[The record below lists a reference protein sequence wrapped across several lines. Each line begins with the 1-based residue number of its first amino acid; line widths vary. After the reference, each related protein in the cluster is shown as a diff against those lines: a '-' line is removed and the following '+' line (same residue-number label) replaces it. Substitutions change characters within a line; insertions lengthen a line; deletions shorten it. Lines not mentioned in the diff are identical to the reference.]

1 MDFLTRGIEARLA
14 SAWSSSPV
22 VVVEGPRAIGKTTL
36 VRDLAVGSNFVDLS
50 DEHELA
56 RARES
61 VRAWVESL
69 TPPVAI
75 DEAQLVPGLS
85 VALKRRVDSEG
96 GKPGQFLVTGSAR
109 LARDELGGSDPL
121 LARASRIRMYPF
133 AQSELEGQPIDVVNE
148 LFNGDP
154 SRWSAPELTQLEML
168 DRLCVGGMPGVGS
181 LLPERRSEFFDSFAA
196 GTFHGG
202 LYETKRNRELIV
214 RLFRW
219 LTSQSGQLVDVTKF
233 ARAVEISRTSV
244 EEYLTELCEVFLI
257 ERIPA
262 WRQRKEKRETDRDR
276 FFVFDPAFVAS
287 SLGLPGQLSGPLL
300 QSEHGAVFE
309 TFAATE
315 LLRLLSW
322 SNVRGKLFHWRTG
335 AGEEVDLIIEDQ
347 DTGKLVAFEVKASRD
362 SKGEYFKGIRA
373 LRAAYPDRFH
383 RGYVLNCG
391 TRVARQEDDLWFLPY
406 SALWTVGQP
415 VAGQPIAQTLDDSSS
430 VVSASLNSLRS
441 KIRKRDPLLI
451 YPDEQ
456 LEYQRLS
463 EPLVEQMAANIEQ
476 LRVVLVEEGCEVL
489 VTAVDSEEVF
499 AADSGTF
506 LNGVVRKPG
515 APFWTNVTYD
525 LMLAVTNGSV
535 SQIGSTRGSVRD
547 VAVPREGNGQLVVLR
562 GFALQV
568 TQKEVQRHRTA
579 RMQLKISP
587 AGVTTL
593 EAWVFDSGN
602 GKEDARWAEGK
613 PVRVASVEWV
623 DTFFGQFVDGLTV
636 ALMPGADGT

>member
-1 MDFLTRGIEARLA
+1 MELLTRGIEARLA

-133 AQSELEGQPIDVVNE
+133 AQSELGGQPIDVVSE
-148 LFNGDP
+148 LFNGDQ

-181 LLPERRSEFFDSFAA
+181 LQPERRSEFFDSFAA

-406 SALWTVGQP
+406 STLWTVGQP
-415 VAGQPIAQTLDDSSS
+415 VAGQPVAQTLDDSLS

-456 LEYQRLS
+456 LEYQRLA
-463 EPLVEQMAANIEQ
+463 EPLVERIASNVEQ
-476 LRVVLVEEGCEVL
+476 LRVVLIEEGCDVSLSPKNSDAIYLASTRGKVNGIERNVGESFWTNQTSDLHAAVL
-489 VTAVDSEEVF
+489 RGRVTEAGRTGGVVSLT
-499 AADSGTF
+499 ARGRDSGT
-506 LNGVVRKPG
+506 P
-515 APFWTNVTYD
+515 
-525 LMLAVTNGSV
+525 
-535 SQIGSTRGSVRD
+535 
-547 VAVPREGNGQLVVLR
+547 VVLH
-562 GFALQV
+562 GFVMTV
-568 TQKEVQRHRTA
+568 TQKEIERNRTA
-579 RMQLKISP
+579 QMQLKVSS
-587 AGVTTL
+587 AGVATL
-593 EAWVFDSGN
+593 EAWIFNSHN
-602 GKEDARWAEGK
+602 GIEHARWSDDK
-613 PVRVASVEWV
+613 LVPIMNVEWV
-623 DTFFGQFVDGLTV
+623 DAFFGKFVDGLTEV
-636 ALMPGADGT
+636 LMHGAEGA

>member
-415 VAGQPIAQTLDDSSS
+415 VAGQPVAQTLDGSSS

-456 LEYQRLS
+456 LEYQRIA
-463 EPLVEQMAANIEQ
+463 EPLVERIASNVEQ
-476 LRVVLVEEGCEVL
+476 LREVLSEEGCEV
-489 VTAVDSEEVF
+489 VAGAVDSELVYEANSDAVVNGIKLGKAEQF
-499 AADSGTF
+499 RTNPSSQLSVALGSRSIRVADTIRG
-506 LNGVVRKPG
+506 L
-515 APFWTNVTYD
+515 
-525 LMLAVTNGSV
+525 V
-535 SQIGSTRGSVRD
+535 SQTARARIDTNH
-547 VAVPREGNGQLVVLR
+547 PVVLR
-562 GFALQV
+562 GIALNV
-568 TQKEVQRHRTA
+568 TQKEIDRNRTA
-579 RMQLKISP
+579 RIQLKVST
-587 AGVTTL
+587 AGVATL
-593 EAWVFDSGN
+593 EAWIFDPGN
-602 GKEDARWAEGK
+602 GTEHARWTDDK
-613 PVRVASVEWV
+613 LVQLINLEWV
-623 DTFFGQFVDGLTV
+623 DEFFGQLVDGLTEV
-636 ALMPGADGT
+636 LMH